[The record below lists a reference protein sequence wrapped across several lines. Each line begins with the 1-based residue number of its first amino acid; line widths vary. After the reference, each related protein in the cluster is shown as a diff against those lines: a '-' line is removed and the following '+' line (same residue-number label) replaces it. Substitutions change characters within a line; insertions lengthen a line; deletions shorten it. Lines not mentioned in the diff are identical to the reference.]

1 LRSEMST
8 QPADPPPRESLELSV
23 EEVLRRARPLPPRE
37 EMVIDDLTDEEQEA
51 FWAAI
56 NE

>member
-1 LRSEMST
+1 MST
-8 QPADPPPRESLELSV
+8 QSADPTPERGLELSV
-23 EEVLRRARPLPPRE
+23 QEVLRRARPLPPRDAMILE
-37 EMVIDDLTDEEQEA
+37 DLPEEEQEA

>member
-1 LRSEMST
+1 MHFEMST
-8 QPADPPPRESLELSV
+8 QSADPTPERGLELSV
-23 EEVLRRARPLPPRE
+23 QEVLRRARPLPPPDAMILE
-37 EMVIDDLTDEEQEA
+37 DLPEEEQEA

>member
-1 LRSEMST
+1 MST
-8 QPADPPPRESLELSV
+8 QPADPPPGESLELSV